1 MVIQF
6 TAEETNLM
14 SCFDTSNRKSL
25 IASMESIPLGDW
37 GSDMEE
43 TLYLTLRKLKTLS
56 DAEFA
61 ELHIESDSL
70 MDE

>member
-1 MVIQF
+1 MVIRF

-14 SCFDTSNRKSL
+14 SCFDISNRNSL

-37 GSDMEE
+37 GSDMDE
-43 TLYLTLRKLKTLS
+43 TLYRTLRKLKKLS
-56 DAEFA
+56 DAEFS

-70 MDE
+70 MDD

>member
-25 IASMESIPLGDW
+25 IASMESIPLGDLD
-37 GSDMEE
+37 SDMEE
-43 TLYLTLRKLKTLS
+43 MLYRTFEKLKTLS
-56 DAEFA
+56 DAEFS